1 MAVVPIKL
9 IPTLTMHAIR
19 KLAIMLGWALC
30 LFPTISFALP
40 NVLPE
45 LTRTSSTTLILS
57 LSSVATVDA
66 NTATNYTLSGTG
78 GLTGNP
84 SAAVLDP
91 SGTSVTLTVPTMA
104 SLIHGAT
111 VVITVAPTVADGTGN
126 LVATYTVDAVPAAF
140 SFTAVANALTAT
152 AHESAAVQI
161 GGINTTVA
169 VATVSGSNSTL
180 KCAKLTSGETAWGAF
195 GACTSITLN
204 NGDQIKLQL
213 TSAATYST
221 AVSGGIVIGGVS
233 ATFSVTTLSAEAAAP
248 IPIPA
253 NAAVTAL
260 ASLSAAISSPPGS
273 LYLSSNGVVVVPAS
287 TTGTISLLSAAP
299 VKTAFWI
306 QAGATA
312 NFTIQGVSLSVV
324 AASDENVLAVLRN
337 FKLDNYTNGLQTLEI
352 IKGRATLT
360 AGQGLL
366 PVASLGLGT
375 ETAQKQVGILSTANS
390 QPSIEVKI
398 NDDSSATLGVKS
410 GSIALRTASADSTIA
425 VTDGATPLYANEV
438 ANLSTAGAVTGI
450 RIGSLD
456 DNGTGVGDPLEF
468 SSGSIISV
476 DIDRRVKIPRL
487 GAPLARIN
495 GTDTLLEALFDAI
508 GLRSNLARGGQT
520 SQGIIPLLIGNLKY
534 YFMPFGDV
542 IVDTARTDGVVLTS
556 DGVFEV
562 TRKGVMARFRP
573 TILDTAGFATSMG
586 IALGANVG
594 LGSSGMIEIAQDGD
608 TLLMV
613 PEMFTQAVAGAAN
626 GIAYD
631 ENGYLTYT
639 KNGERQR
646 MLPAFYDSQQ
656 LETTFADLAE
666 TIGVQ
671 DNLDGTVTAT
681 LSINIAETGA
691 PEEIVTTTYVLAPE
705 YRVISPFAIPVAHN
719 SDPWWIGDDG
729 LFYFKYGNRSAQGFS
744 IR

>member
-1 MAVVPIKL
+1 
-9 IPTLTMHAIR
+9 MHAIR

-45 LTRTSSTTLILS
+45 LTRANNTTLILNF
-57 LSSVATVDA
+57 SSAASSDA
-66 NTATNYTLSGTG
+66 NTETNYTLTIG
-78 GLTGNP
+78 GIASTP
-84 SAAVLDP
+84 SDAVLDS
-91 SGTSVTLTVPTMA
+91 SGISVTLTVPTMA

-111 VVITVAPTVADGTGN
+111 VVVEVNASVATGN
-126 LVATYTVDAVPAAF
+126 RIATYTVDAVPAAF
-140 SFTAVANALTAT
+140 SFTAVANALTEKT
-152 AHESAAVQI
+152 YESDAVQI

-169 VATVSGSNSTL
+169 VGTVSGSNSTL
-180 KCAKLTSGETAWGAF
+180 KCAKLTSGETAWSVF
-195 GACTSITLN
+195 GACTSVTLN

-213 TSAATYST
+213 KTAATYST
-221 AVSGGIVIGGVS
+221 AVSGAIVIGGVS

-253 NAAVTAL
+253 NAVVAPLTT
-260 ASLSAAISSPPGS
+260 SLSTAISSPPSS